1 MFRVSCIDV
10 TFNVLLFEMTSFA
23 NLKQLRVQKV
33 VLIVSVLFLLFVVYS
48 LVPHSRP
55 AISSSEVVL
64 SKKDSPE
71 DAKPAAHLII
81 LVLSVSTKSV
91 TRNVIRKTWLSEEN
105 PRIKHF
111 FIIGSKEI
119 SSSVLKDV
127 LDESELHNDIMFLES
142 IPENYKSLSENV
154 LAAFKKLHSSYKFNF
169 VLKCDDDSFVQVP
182 NLVEALTK
190 QPQQRLY
197 WGFFKG
203 GSHVFRQG
211 KWKEPGWF
219 LCDTY
224 LPYAL
229 GGGYILSYDLVEYL
243 VSSSPLLQHYNS
255 EDVSVG
261 LWLSPL
267 KINRVH
273 DYRFD
278 TEFKSRG
285 CFNQY
290 LITHKQSVDDMREKK
305 NNLDSIGKLCETEVR
320 VRYSYNYNWTVP
332 VSKCCKTF
340 DSNLP

>member
-1 MFRVSCIDV
+1 MCQPSPQPEI
-10 TFNVLLFEMTSFA
+10 LLE
-23 NLKQLRVQKV
+23 KHGCQK
-33 VLIVSVLFLLFVVYS
+33 
-48 LVPHSRP
+48 
-55 AISSSEVVL
+55 
-64 SKKDSPE
+64 K
-71 DAKPAAHLII
+71 
-81 LVLSVSTKSV
+81 
-91 TRNVIRKTWLSEEN
+91 N
-105 PRIKHF
+105 PRVRHF
-111 FIIGSKEI
+111 FVIGSREI
-119 SSSVLKDV
+119 SSSVLTD
-127 LDESELHNDIMFLES
+127 LLEETRLYNDIMFLES

-154 LAAFKKLHSSYKFNF
+154 LAAMKQLHIKYKFNF

-182 NLVEALTK
+182 RLLDALTK
-190 QPQQRLY
+190 QPQQHLY

-203 GSHVFRQG
+203 GSHVFHQG
-211 KWKEPGWF
+211 KWKEPDWF

-243 VSSSPLLQHYNS
+243 TLSSPLLQHYNS

-290 LITHKQSVDDMREKK
+290 LITHKQTVEDMHEKK
-305 NNLDSIGKLCETEVR
+305 SNLDTIGKMCQTEVR
-320 VRYSYNYNWTVP
+320 FRYSYNYNWTVP
-332 VSKCCKTF
+332 PSKCCKSF
-340 DSNLP
+340 DSELP

>member
-1 MFRVSCIDV
+1 MFSI
-10 TFNVLLFEMTSFA
+10 FS
-23 NLKQLRVQKV
+23 LKRIRIRNI
-33 VLIVSVLFLLFVVYS
+33 VLIVSVLSSLIVLFFYI
-48 LVPHSRP
+48 PHSKP
-55 AISSSEVVL
+55 TISSSKL
-64 SKKDSPE
+64 SLSEKKPPE
-71 DAKPAAHLII
+71 NTKSTAHLVI
-81 LVLSVSTKSV
+81 LILSVSTKSA
-91 TRNVIRKTWLSEEN
+91 TRNIIRKAWLSERD
-105 PRIKHF
+105 PRVKHF
-111 FIIGSKEI
+111 FVIGSKEI
-119 SSSVLKDV
+119 TSSVFHDL
-127 LDESELHNDIMFLES
+127 LNEAALNNDIMFLDS
-142 IPENYKSLSENV
+142 IPENYKTLSDNV
-154 LAAFKKLHSSYKFNF
+154 LAAFKQLHSSYKFNF

-182 NLVEALTK
+182 LLLEALTK

-211 KWKEPGWF
+211 KWKEPSWF

-243 VSSSPLLQHYNS
+243 TASSSLLQHYNS

-290 LITHKQSVDDMREKK
+290 LITHKQSIDDMREKK
-305 NNLDSIGKLCETEVR
+305 KNLDTIGKMCQSEVR
-320 VRYSYNYNWTVP
+320 FRYSYNYNWTVP
-332 VSKCCKTF
+332 ATKCCKSF
-340 DSNLP
+340 DSEIP

>member
-1 MFRVSCIDV
+1 MFSIAYFKRLRIR
-10 TFNVLLFEMTSFA
+10 NIVLIILGLSS
-23 NLKQLRVQKV
+23 LV
-33 VLIVSVLFLLFVVYS
+33 VLFSYIL
-48 LVPHSRP
+48 HSKK
-55 AISSSEVVL
+55 AISSSKL
-64 SKKDSPE
+64 LIAKQTPLE
-71 DAKPAAHLII
+71 DTKPTAHLVI
-81 LVLSVSTKSV
+81 LILSVSTKSA
-91 TRNVIRKTWLSEEN
+91 TRNVIRKTWLSEKD

-111 FIIGSKEI
+111 FVIGSKEI
-119 SSSVLKDV
+119 NSSVFHDL
-127 LDESELHNDIMFLES
+127 LDEAALHNDIMFLDS
-142 IPENYKSLSENV
+142 IAENYKTLSDNV
-154 LAAFKKLHSSYKFNF
+154 LAAFKQLHSSYKFNF
-169 VLKCDDDSFVQVP
+169 VLKCDDDSFIQVP
-182 NLVEALTK
+182 LLLEALTN
-190 QPQQRLY
+190 QPQQHLY

-211 KWKEPGWF
+211 KWKEPSWF

-243 VSSSPLLQHYNS
+243 AASSSLLQHYNS

-290 LITHKQSVDDMREKK
+290 LITHKQSVDNMQEKK
-305 NNLDSIGKLCETEVR
+305 KNLDDIGKMCQTEVR
-320 VRYSYNYNWTVP
+320 LRYSYNYNWTVP
-332 VSKCCKTF
+332 ATKCCKSF
-340 DSNLP
+340 DSALP